1 MPRKDMISHG
11 GFEDHERIS
20 FITSA
25 ETFCYMAMP
34 FGLMNGG
41 ASYQCLVDKKVYMDD
56 MLCARWTIP
65 RVYGNQRGIEAN
77 PIKFKAILDMK
88 APTNI
93 SEDSG
98 TSIVITSPQGDDK
111 QFAIRFEFKASN
123 NKVEY
128 EVLII
133 GMGMA
138 HEVGARRLIAYSDSQ
153 LIVKQIEGMYEV
165 KEENMVPYQQ

>member
-1 MPRKDMISHG
+1 
-11 GFEDHERIS
+11 
-20 FITSA
+20 
-25 ETFCYMAMP
+25 MAMS

-41 ASYQCLVDKKVYMDD
+41 ASYQCLVDKIFRYQLGRNVEVYMDD
-56 MLCARWTIP
+56 MLVKCARWTIL

-93 SEDSG
+93 NEDSG
-98 TSIVITSPQGDDK
+98 TGIVITSPQGDDM
-111 QFAIRFEFKASN
+111 QFAIMFEFKASN